1 MPKLSA
7 GASKLVD
14 ATEARHETGSGGD
27 FAPHPAGR
35 YLAKLSDVS
44 ARDNLNK
51 HGMVMWNA
59 EFQNLISLETET
71 PVPGRQWLQLTLPA
85 DPKKGVPATYVNGPE
100 KWEKYQ
106 AMVLGQL
113 HAFFESFGYTS
124 DSDTDELLGE
134 WAIIELAIVTAQAG
148 KNEGKQVNEIAGIY
162 PVPED
167 LDLEALGV
175 SANGADEEAF

>member
-7 GASKLVD
+7 AAAKMVD
-14 ATEARHETGSGGD
+14 STEARHESGGS
-27 FAPHPAGR
+27 FEPLAPGR
-35 YLAKLSDVS
+35 YLAKLADVS
-44 ARDNLNK
+44 TVDPNK
-51 HGMVMWNA
+51 HGAVVWNA
-59 EFQNLISLETET
+59 EFQNLISLETEA
-71 PVPGRQWLQLTLPA
+71 PAPGRQWLRLTLPS
-85 DPKKGVPATYVNGPE
+85 DPKKGIPATYENGPE

-106 AMVLGQL
+106 AMLLGLL
-113 HAFFESFGYTS
+113 HGFFESFGYTS

-134 WAIIELAIVTAQAG
+134 WAVIELGIRTIQSGAREGEKT
-148 KNEGKQVNEIAGIY
+148 NEVKGIY